1 VTIDFLGSNDIV
13 NPIAKTSWYTPLSK
27 PTSYTKS
34 EPYIDKSDLSI
45 QIPLSEQSCL
55 TQSIFVNFNRC
66 PLSHYFGNLANLIA
80 FFLCSVIHKFHIV
93 SSIILYCTH
102 HGSQKWLYGW
112 ELQIDHAMRQLIR
125 WTGFHTS
132 FGSFPDCCPTTVL
145 PTMMISHLIFPRK
158 SQQYHQLWSSTMIK
172 SDYNCPCKHNYFA
185 QEGWTRWQF
194 FAEHQPLFN
203 LLALIWQITLS
214 KVEMMLVSALKIWRN
229 DFTFL
234 VPILAV

>member
-1 VTIDFLGSNDIV
+1 M
-13 NPIAKTSWYTPLSK
+13 ASWYTPLSK

-34 EPYIDKSDLSI
+34 EPYTDKSDLSI

-172 SDYNCPCKHNYFA
+172 SDYNCPCKLNYFA

-203 LLALIWQITLS
+203 
-214 KVEMMLVSALKIWRN
+214 
-229 DFTFL
+229 
-234 VPILAV
+234 